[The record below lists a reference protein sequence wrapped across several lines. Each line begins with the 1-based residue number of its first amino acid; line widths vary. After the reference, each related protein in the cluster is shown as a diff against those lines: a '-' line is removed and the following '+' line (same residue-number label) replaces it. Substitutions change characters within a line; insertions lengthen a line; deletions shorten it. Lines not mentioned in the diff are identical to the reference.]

1 MSDIA
6 AASSNL
12 PVARPRAAAAP
23 GFAMPFDLAS
33 ARALLRQPAISR
45 AMPWLGLIAVIAA
58 MLLAWS
64 LIAGPA
70 MREIAPDASEAD
82 RAAMLTALEGGGIAA
97 EVDSG
102 SGALVVPDADYHRAR
117 LLLAEQ
123 GLPSAAESGSAM
135 LATLPT
141 GASRAIEN
149 DRLRAAREADL
160 ARTIEA
166 IDAVASARVMLAAA
180 DPSPFVRQSAPV
192 SASVMVML
200 HPGQA
205 LAPGQVEAIVNLVS
219 TAVSGL
225 SAENVAI
232 IDGAGR
238 LLSQRDAMS
247 ATAQRQLDVQEAHEQ
262 RYLVALTRL
271 LTPIVGADNY
281 TAEVHL
287 DMDFS
292 EVQMSRDGF
301 PETPGVLRSEQSET
315 SSDGSGSQPVGGIPG
330 ALSNTP
336 PPAATVTTDPAATAQ
351 IGTTAAGQGRSSQ
364 NVSRNFAIGRETS
377 VTRQQ
382 SPTVRRVSVAV
393 ALRNP
398 ATGRP
403 RAVAELR
410 EIERLASGALGID
423 RARGDS
429 IIVSARKFTPATAA
443 TTPWWQAEWLSAL
456 IRPLLALV
464 AVIAVLLLV
473 ARPLLRR
480 AMASWDRAP
489 VVLSP
494 AAQPQLSHDIASE
507 VGRSDADTGS
517 ARVTLE
523 MIQATGDYDA
533 RAALVRRFVQ
543 QDPARAA
550 LVVRDLIRA
559 ETGEKA
565 HV

>member
-6 AASSNL
+6 AASSSL
-12 PVARPRAAAAP
+12 PVARPRAAASA
-23 GFAMPFDLAS
+23 GFAMPFDLSS
-33 ARALLRQPAISR
+33 ARALLRQPAVTR
-45 AMPWLGLIAVIAA
+45 ALPWLGLIAVIAA

-64 LIAGPA
+64 LVAGPA

-102 SGALVVPDADYHRAR
+102 SGALVVPDADYHHAR

-123 GLPSAAESGSAM
+123 GLPSEAESGSAM
-135 LATLPT
+135 LASLPT

-192 SASVMVML
+192 SASVMLTL
-200 HPGQA
+200 HPGQT

-315 SSDGSGSQPVGGIPG
+315 SSDGSSAPVGGIPG
-330 ALSNTP
+330 ALSNVP

-351 IGTTAAGQGRSSQ
+351 IGTTAAGPGRSSQ

-429 IIVSARKFTPATAA
+429 IIVSARKFTPVATT

-464 AVIAVLLLV
+464 AVLAILLLV

-480 AMASWDRAP
+480 AMAAWDRGP
-489 VVLSP
+489 EVLPP

-517 ARVTLE
+517 ASVTLE
-523 MIQATGDYDA
+523 MIQATADYDA

-559 ETGEKA
+559 EAGEKA

>member
-1 MSDIA
+1 MSENA
-6 AASSNL
+6 AISSQL
-12 PVARPRAAAAP
+12 PVTRPSAPAAP
-23 GFAMPFDLAS
+23 GFAMPFDLTS
-33 ARALLRQPAISR
+33 ARTLLRQPAVAR
-45 AMPWLGLIAVIAA
+45 ALPWLGLVAVIGA
-58 MLLAWS
+58 MLIAWS
-64 LIAGPA
+64 LIAGPT
-70 MREIAPDASEAD
+70 MREIAPGASEAD

-97 EVDSG
+97 AVDSG
-102 SGALVVPDADYHRAR
+102 SGALVVPDSDYHRAR

-123 GLPSAAESGSAM
+123 GLPSAAESGTSM
-135 LATLPT
+135 LAGLPT

-192 SASVMVML
+192 SASVMLTL
-200 HPGQA
+200 HPGQS
-205 LAPGQVEAIVNLVS
+205 LAPGQVDAIVNLVS

-225 SAENVAI
+225 TPQNVAV

-247 ATAQRQLDVQEAHEQ
+247 ATAQRQIDVQEAHEQ
-262 RYLVALTRL
+262 RYLAALTRI
-271 LTPIVGADNY
+271 LTPIVGAENY

-287 DMDFS
+287 EMDFS

-315 SSDGSGSQPVGGIPG
+315 SNDGTVQAVGGIPG
-330 ALSNTP
+330 ALSNVP
-336 PPAATVTTDPAATAQ
+336 PPAATVTADPAATAQ
-351 IGTTAAGQGRSSQ
+351 IGTTAAGPGRSSQ

-382 SPTVRRVSVAV
+382 SPVVRRVSVAV

-403 RAVAELR
+403 RTVAELR
-410 EIERLASGALGID
+410 EIERLAAGALGID
-423 RARGDS
+423 AARGDT
-429 IIVSARKFTPATAA
+429 IIVSARRFMPTEAVAV
-443 TTPWWQAEWLSAL
+443 PWWQAEWLSAL
-456 IRPLLALV
+456 IRPLLAL
-464 AVIAVLLLV
+464 IAILAILLLI

-480 AMASWDRAP
+480 AMAAWDRAP
-489 VVLSP
+489 EALLP
-494 AAQPQLSHDIASE
+494 AVRPQLSHDIASE
-507 VGRSDADTGS
+507 VGRSHADTGS
-517 ARVTLE
+517 ASVTLE

-559 ETGEKA
+559 EAGEKA

>member
-1 MSDIA
+1 MSEIA
-6 AASSNL
+6 AASSQL

-33 ARALLRQPAISR
+33 ARALLRQPAVAR

-64 LIAGPA
+64 LIAGSA

-97 EVDSG
+97 EVDGS

-135 LATLPT
+135 LANLPT

-192 SASVMVML
+192 SASVMVTL

-225 SAENVAI
+225 TAENVAI

-262 RYLVALTRL
+262 RYLAALTRL

-315 SSDGSGSQPVGGIPG
+315 SSDGISAPVGGIPG
-330 ALSNTP
+330 ALSNVP
-336 PPAATVTTDPAATAQ
+336 PPAPAATADPAATAQ
-351 IGTTAAGQGRSSQ
+351 IGTTAAGPGRSSQ

-382 SPTVRRVSVAV
+382 SPAVRRVSVAV

-403 RAVAELR
+403 RTVAELR
-410 EIERLASGALGID
+410 EIERLAIGALGID
-423 RARGDS
+423 PARGDS
-429 IIVSARKFTPATAA
+429 IVVSARKFMPATAA
-443 TTPWWQAEWLSAL
+443 TTPWWQADWLSAL
-456 IRPLLALV
+456 IRPLLALI
-464 AVIAVLLLV
+464 AILAVLLLI

-480 AMASWDRAP
+480 AMAAWNRSTE
-489 VVLSP
+489 VLPP
-494 AAQPQLSHDIASE
+494 AAQPQLSHDIAAE

-517 ARVTLE
+517 ASVTLE

-559 ETGEKA
+559 EAGEKP

>member
-1 MSDIA
+1 MSENTAI
-6 AASSNL
+6 SNQL

-23 GFAMPFDLAS
+23 GFAIPFELAS

-64 LIAGPA
+64 LIAGPS

-123 GLPSAAESGSAM
+123 GLPSAAESGASM
-135 LATLPT
+135 LAGLPT

-192 SASVMVML
+192 SASVMLTL
-200 HPGQA
+200 HPGQT

-225 SAENVAI
+225 TPENVAI
-232 IDGAGR
+232 IDDAGR

-247 ATAQRQLDVQEAHEQ
+247 ATAQCQLDVQEAHEQ
-262 RYLVALTRL
+262 RYLAALTRI

-315 SSDGSGSQPVGGIPG
+315 SSDGSIAPVGGIPG
-330 ALSNTP
+330 ALSNVP

-351 IGTTAAGQGRSSQ
+351 IGTTAAGPGRSSQ

-377 VTRQQ
+377 ITRQQ

-403 RAVAELR
+403 RTAAELR
-410 EIERLASGALGID
+410 EIERLTSGALGID
-423 RARGDS
+423 TARGDS
-429 IIVSARKFTPATAA
+429 IIVSARKFTPATA
-443 TTPWWQAEWLSAL
+443 TIPPWWQADWLSAL
-456 IRPLLALV
+456 IRPLLALI
-464 AVIAVLLLV
+464 AILAVLLLI

-480 AMASWDRAP
+480 AMAAWDRIP
-489 VVLSP
+489 EIVPP
-494 AAQPQLSHDIASE
+494 AAQPLLSHDIASE
-507 VGRSDADTGS
+507 VGRSDADIGS
-517 ARVTLE
+517 ASVTLE
-523 MIQATGDYDA
+523 MIQATADYDA

-559 ETGEKA
+559 ETGDKA
-565 HV
+565 NV